1 MNTADWIGTMGVFI
15 LLLAFFL
22 NAFSFIK
29 KDSKIYFGLNV
40 AGAGIACY
48 ASVLINFMPFVV
60 LEGVWCLVSVAAFIK
75 TPAHSG

>member
-1 MNTADWIGTMGVFI
+1 MTTADWIGTTGVFI
-15 LLLAFFL
+15 LLFAFFM

-29 KDSKIYFGLNV
+29 NNSKIYFGLNL

-60 LEGVWCLVSVAAFIK
+60 LEGVWCLVSAVALIK
-75 TPAHSG
+75 VPNHVG